1 MRKNDYKAI
10 VDKLLELKKEHP
22 TYNFGRHI
30 SLAFAEYGDIWG
42 LSDKEALFAL
52 EKYEVEINMDSDKI
66 ASTEYMDKLFKD
78 VEDFDNI
85 LNEEDDDT

>member
-10 VDKLLELKKEHP
+10 VDKLLELKREHH

-30 SLAFAEYGDIWG
+30 SLAFAEYGDLWG
-42 LSDKEALFAL
+42 LTDKEALFAL
-52 EKYEVEINMDSDKI
+52 EKYQTELELDTDRI
-66 ASTEYMDKLFKD
+66 ASPQYIEQLMKD

-85 LNEEDDDT
+85 LNEEED

>member
-10 VDKLLELKKEHP
+10 VDKLLELKKEHS

-52 EKYEVEINMDSDKI
+52 EKYEVEIDMDSDKI
-66 ASTEYMDKLFKD
+66 ASPEYMDKLFKD

-85 LNEEDDDT
+85 LNEEEDDT